1 MIEIDCTH
9 KELTVHELNYFV
21 KYTVVCEESLKQFVL
36 DLLKGFSFFA
46 ACPGIRNCRV
56 GRAAKTL
63 PAS

>member
-1 MIEIDCTH
+1 MTEIDCAY
-9 KELTVHELNYFV
+9 KELTVHDSNSFV
-21 KYTVVCEESLKQFVL
+21 KYTVVCKESLKQFVL

-46 ACPGIRNCRV
+46 ERPGIRNYRV